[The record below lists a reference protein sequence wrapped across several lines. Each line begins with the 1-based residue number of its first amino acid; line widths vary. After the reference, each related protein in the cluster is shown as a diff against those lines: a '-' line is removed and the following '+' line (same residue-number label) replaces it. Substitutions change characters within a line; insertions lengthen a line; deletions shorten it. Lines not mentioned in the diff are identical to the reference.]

1 MSNDASAWIL
11 FVCLLSSH
19 LPSTSAS
26 EDVKVEGEPGENVVL
41 QCHGTGD
48 VTFLTW
54 SKPDLKSDY
63 FVYFFRNKQ
72 LDKDYQLQS
81 FQDRVEL
88 KDPNMRNGD
97 ASIILKN
104 ISISDTGSYECYVGY
119 GGSSELVS
127 RVTLTVRPPG
137 GGAGHTE
144 EGGDKGGGDK
154 DGHVGLVVGLS
165 VVGVLLLAAGITG
178 GFVMFKK
185 HKGRS
190 TY

>member
-1 MSNDASAWIL
+1 MSNDTSAWIL
-11 FVCLLSSH
+11 FVCLLSSC

-26 EDVKVEGEPGENVVL
+26 EDVKVEGEPGENVLL
-41 QCHGTGD
+41 QCQGTRD
-48 VTFLTW
+48 VTFLKW
-54 SKPDLKSDY
+54 SKPDLKSHN
-63 FVYFFRNKQ
+63 FVYFFRNKE

-104 ISISDTGSYECYVGY
+104 ISIRDTGTYECSVGY

-127 RVTLTVRPPG
+127 RVTLTVRPQG
-137 GGAGHTE
+137 GGAGHT
-144 EGGDKGGGDK
+144 GDGGDK

-165 VVGVLLLAAGITG
+165 VVGVLLLVAGITA
-178 GFVMFKK
+178 GFVMYKK